1 MDHRLREAS
10 ISGDVHSLHQLLQED
25 RLLLN
30 RPTYCSDNPLHVA
43 ATLGHADFAAEV
55 VRLRPDLARELDVGG
70 HTPLHLAAANGHAA
84 VAKVLLGNSSAGVP
98 GHELCLLRDMDWL
111 TPIHAAALK
120 GRTDILRELVVGACP
135 ESVRATTGRGET
147 ALHLAVRS
155 SSFEAV
161 EFLVETVAAAAELLN
176 SKDDKGNTALHL
188 AMARRQLQQTVG
200 RRELRQPEGPDTLG
214 RPARVPERAVRGH
227 GAGRGD
233 PCSGRQDRCRTEAS
247 SASSSTT
254 SPSQSTPKAACQ
266 ARRVPKHPRHAH
278 GGGHADS
285 NHHVPGGAEPS
296 RRVRSKEDG
305 AGKSNPASKVQ
316 ADADDDQ
323 HLGDVVLGKN
333 LQLFLMFDVI
343 GLFASLSI
351 ILLLIC
357 VSPRRKRM
365 LGFLSWIMWAAVL
378 STALAFQC
386 AIGQIYKSSAV
397 VRYLS
402 FAWSGILC
410 VAAVWIFFR
419 FAVFLLKRVGWWKW
433 RRHGH
438 AGSGGLLVVKRI
450 GVVAALLL
458 AAGATLFL
466 SYFFLNLP
474 RVPLRPRPRSRPCPR
489 PPIHNIKIKTKNCGR
504 RESSA

>member
-1 MDHRLREAS
+1 
-10 ISGDVHSLHQLLQED
+10 
-25 RLLLN
+25 
-30 RPTYCSDNPLHVA
+30 
-43 ATLGHADFAAEV
+43 
-55 VRLRPDLARELDVGG
+55 
-70 HTPLHLAAANGHAA
+70 
-84 VAKVLLGNSSAGVP
+84 
-98 GHELCLLRDMDWL
+98 MDWL

-120 GRTDILRELVVGACP
+120 GRTDVLRELVVGACP
-135 ESVRATTGRGET
+135 ESVHATTGRGET

-188 AMARRQLQQTVG
+188 AVARRQLQQTVG
-200 RRELRQPEGPDTLG
+200 GRELRQPEGPDTLG
-214 RPARVPERAVRGH
+214 RPARVPKRAVRGH
-227 GAGRGD
+227 GAGRDD

-266 ARRVPKHPRHAH
+266 ARRVPGHPRHAH

-285 NHHVPGGAEPS
+285 NHHVPGGAESP
-296 RRVRSKEDG
+296 RRVHSDD
-305 AGKSNPASKVQ
+305 GKSHSSVSKV
-316 ADADDDQ
+316 AAAASDDDDQ
-323 HLGDVVLGKN
+323 RPGKVVLGKE
-333 LQLFLMFDVI
+333 LKYFLMFDVF

-365 LGFLSWIMWAAVL
+365 MGFLVDNVGRGAVHRAGL
-378 STALAFQC
+378 P
-386 AIGQIYKSSAV
+386 
-397 VRYLS
+397 VRGRADIQEQRRRPQPVPPGPAS
-402 FAWSGILC
+402 C
-410 VAAVWIFFR
+410 VASVWICFR
-419 FAVFLLKRVGWWKW
+419 FAVFLLKRVGWWKG

-466 SYFFLNLP
+466 IFFLSP
-474 RVPLRPRPRSRPCPR
+474 S
-489 PPIHNIKIKTKNCGR
+489 PPPPPQYII
-504 RESSA
+504 

>member
-30 RPTYCSDNPLHVA
+30 RPTYCCDNPLHVA

-55 VRLRPDLARELDVGG
+55 LRLRPDLARELDLGG
-70 HTPLHLAAANGHAA
+70 HTPLHLAAANGHAV

-120 GRTDILRELVVGACP
+120 GRTDVLRELVVGACP
-135 ESVRATTGRGET
+135 ESVHATTGRGET

-188 AMARRQLQQTVG
+188 AVARRQLQQTVG
-200 RRELRQPEGPDTLG
+200 GRELRQPEGPDTLG
-214 RPARVPERAVRGH
+214 RPARVPKRAVRGH
-227 GAGRGD
+227 GAGRDD

-266 ARRVPKHPRHAH
+266 ARRVPGHPRHAH

-285 NHHVPGGAEPS
+285 NHHVPGGAESPRRVHS
-296 RRVRSKEDG
+296 RRREEPQLGLESGRRRLRRRRSAPRQSSPGEGTQILPDVRRVRAVRLPEHHPAAHLRLASEEKDDG
-305 AGKSNPASKVQ
+305 
-316 ADADDDQ
+316 
-323 HLGDVVLGKN
+323 
-333 LQLFLMFDVI
+333 
-343 GLFASLSI
+343 
-351 ILLLIC
+351 ILLVDNMGRGAVHRAGLPVRDRADVQEQRRRPQPVLRLVRHLC
-357 VSPRRKRM
+357 CRFGVDLFQVRGFSPEK
-365 LGFLSWIMWAAVL
+365 G
-378 STALAFQC
+378 
-386 AIGQIYKSSAV
+386 
-397 VRYLS
+397 
-402 FAWSGILC
+402 
-410 VAAVWIFFR
+410 
-419 FAVFLLKRVGWWKW
+419 
-433 RRHGH
+433 
-438 AGSGGLLVVKRI
+438 
-450 GVVAALLL
+450 GVVEGETARTRRERRPSCGQEDRGGRGA
-458 AAGATLFL
+458 AAGCR
-466 SYFFLNLP
+466 SDPVSHFFSCGDP
-474 RVPLRPRPRSRPCPR
+474 RVLPLPLPPPQ
-489 PPIHNIKIKTKNCGR
+489 PPIHNIKIKNKKLW
-504 RESSA
+504 